1 MRGVRT
7 GLLWDTPVIFQRYVE
22 DCGASCDLVTPQ
34 LCAAPFFRG
43 SFDALIVPTGFAN
56 PAYSR
61 TLVALRASAGRVGR
75 YLESG
80 GTLIVFGAALD
91 RPDAYDWLPFRLV
104 YRHQYGSCRVEPV
117 EPVLF
122 ESLFGGYDTGALECD
137 GWFEEADAE
146 VIATASGQPVAVSRR
161 IGSGLV
167 IATTIHEYPSR
178 SFLSAFGPERK
189 ETLF

>member
-1 MRGVRT
+1 MRT
-7 GLLWDTPVIFQRYVE
+7 GLLWDTPVTFQRYVE
-22 DCGASCDLVTPQ
+22 DCGATCDLVTPQ

-61 TLVALRASAGRVGR
+61 TLVALRASTNRVRR
-75 YLESG
+75 YLENG
-80 GTLIVFGAALD
+80 GTLIVFGAAID

-104 YRHQYGSCRVEPV
+104 YRHQYGPCRVEPV

-137 GWFEEADAE
+137 GWFEETDAG
-146 VIATASGQPVAVSRR
+146 VIATADGWPVAVSRR
-161 IGSGLV
+161 VGSGLV
-167 IATTIHEYPSR
+167 IATTVHEYPAR
-178 SFLSAFGPERK
+178 SFLTALGQDRG
-189 ETLF
+189 ETIF